1 MKYILSVL
9 LIVVSSLIG
18 YGYMLKNSGDHI
30 NGDKWVGVGILTG
43 AFVLMPVFIYHRWK
57 DRKVKDY
64 MLTEE
69 NLKKMRE
76 FTVEKKNKK

>member
-1 MKYILSVL
+1 MKYLIIFLFIASFGSIITGYVIANEFSPKFIGFGVL
-9 LIVVSSLIG
+9 CLFLVVIPL
-18 YGYMLKNSGDHI
+18 
-30 NGDKWVGVGILTG
+30 
-43 AFVLMPVFIYHRWK
+43 FIYHRWK

-76 FTVEKKNKK
+76 SQK